1 MSTAMTKIKSAAED
15 TSQIIKNINE
25 IAFQTNLLA
34 LNAAVEAARAGE
46 AGRGF
51 AVVAEEVR
59 GLAMRSK
66 DAAMKTEELIKESVR
81 QASEGELTSQQ
92 VSERLSS
99 IFDSINKVDGI
110 VGEIAASLKE
120 QAANVDQ
127 LNSAVNSINSV
138 TQHNAANSEQS
149 SSAASELSSHAAE
162 LADMVRNFKL
172 SNTDRPSM
180 RSFPAKTAFVAS
192 ARPSLKPES
201 RFPL

>member
-1 MSTAMTKIKSAAED
+1 MTKIKSAALD

-81 QASEGELTSQQ
+81 RASEGETTSQQ
-92 VSERLSS
+92 VSERLKN
-99 IFDSINKVDGI
+99 IFDSISKVDGI
-110 VGEIAASLKE
+110 VGEIAASLRE

-127 LNSAVNSINSV
+127 LNSAVGSINSV
-138 TQHNAANSEQS
+138 TQKNAANSEES
-149 SSAASELSSHAAE
+149 SSTAAELSSQAEE
-162 LADMVRNFKL
+162 LAAMVSNFQL
-172 SNTDRPSM
+172 ATTQERPALLAPM
-180 RSFPAKTAFVAS
+180 RAPFAGPGRS
-192 ARPSLKPES
+192 PSRTEM
-201 RFPL
+201 RA